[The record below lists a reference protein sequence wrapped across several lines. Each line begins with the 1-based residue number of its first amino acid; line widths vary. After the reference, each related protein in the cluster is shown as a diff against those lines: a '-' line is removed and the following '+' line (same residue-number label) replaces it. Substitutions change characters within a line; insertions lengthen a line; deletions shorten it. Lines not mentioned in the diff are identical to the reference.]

1 MCRHPPPPSL
11 TLCQGKIVERGTHA
25 ELLRIPIVKD
35 AATGKMAS
43 GWYSDLWKTQM
54 GEKEGG
60 GGGGGGGDGDG
71 EAAAKAAK
79 AAKAAQAAQAAA
91 EAEMTAKEAEAA
103 AKEAEAAARAD
114 VTRLAAENDALKQQI
129 EEMARSREEADMS
142 SAATTPKGA
151 TPPTSPSVARATSS
165 KEASL
170 TASPAPSPVA
180 RKPDGQK
187 ALWPREET
195 SCQNQ

>member
-1 MCRHPPPPSL
+1 MLPVHVPTLPLHPPP
-11 TLCQGKIVERGTHA
+11 LCQGTIVERGTHA

-60 GGGGGGGDGDG
+60 GGGDGDG

-79 AAKAAQAAQAAA
+79 AAKAAQAAA

>member
-1 MCRHPPPPSL
+1 
-11 TLCQGKIVERGTHA
+11 
-25 ELLRIPIVKD
+25 
-35 AATGKMAS
+35 MAS

-60 GGGGGGGDGDG
+60 GGGDGGG
-71 EAAAKAAK
+71 EVTAKVAKA
-79 AAKAAQAAQAAA
+79 
-91 EAEMTAKEAEAA
+91 AEAA
-103 AKEAEAAARAD
+103 AKEAEATARAD
-114 VTRLAAENDALKQQI
+114 VTRLAAENGALKRQI
-129 EEMARSREEADMS
+129 EGMARSREEADMS
-142 SAATTPKGA
+142 SAATTPKGV

-165 KEASL
+165 KEASP